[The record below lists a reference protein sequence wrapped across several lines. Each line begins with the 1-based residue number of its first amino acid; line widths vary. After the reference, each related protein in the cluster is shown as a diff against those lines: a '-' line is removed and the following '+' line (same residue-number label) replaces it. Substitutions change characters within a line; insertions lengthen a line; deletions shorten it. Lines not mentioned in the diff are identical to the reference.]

1 MPRSKAWQ
9 YSCGQCPS
17 CHSWQFSGKR
27 SVSAMFLILVIT
39 ALSVWAF
46 TSTITAVRSDGYRQ
60 VPTDRTR
67 LP

>member
-1 MPRSKAWQ
+1 
-9 YSCGQCPS
+9 
-17 CHSWQFSGKR
+17 
-27 SVSAMFLILVIT
+27 MFLILVIT